1 MRVKRSYYLVNYLV
15 TFFLL
20 CGVVLGFFG
29 FFFYFQPKLS
39 LVCVS
44 EFGHNQQELLR
55 VSA

>member
-1 MRVKRSYYLVNYLV
+1 MKKSEKIYYLVNDLV

-20 CGVVLGFFG
+20 CSVVLGFLFVN
-29 FFFYFQPKLS
+29 FQPKLS

-44 EFGHNQQELLR
+44 EFGNNQQELLR